1 MGSEPNFVQ
10 FDRHAGEDA
19 FLNWDLTPWLQ
30 KRMGSEPNFVQFDR
44 RAGEGAFLNWD
55 LTPWLQDVGSPP
67 CGTDRSYTQ

>member
-10 FDRHAGEDA
+10 FDRRTGEGA

-30 KRMGSEPNFVQFDR
+30 ERMGSEPNFVQFDR

-55 LTPWLQDVGSPP
+55 LTPWLQEPVAG
-67 CGTDRSYTQ
+67 